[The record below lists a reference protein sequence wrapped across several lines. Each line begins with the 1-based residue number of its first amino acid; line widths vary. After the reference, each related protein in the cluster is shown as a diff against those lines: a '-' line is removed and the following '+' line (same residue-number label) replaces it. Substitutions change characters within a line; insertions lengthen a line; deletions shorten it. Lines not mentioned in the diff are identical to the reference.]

1 MSPALNEHSAIRRFE
16 RSDVIEIRDGITFD
30 FYTDC
35 HICTLSIYTPS
46 HKHILRPSI
55 HPFTQA
61 HTQALHPPLHTSTY
75 SDPPSTSSHVHRP
88 LHPFSQLSIMWCSCS
103 SSIYPSIHT
112 YLNSPPPPLP
122 LPPDIHTGALAV
134 SCGGSYSFD
143 ERIDLSS
150 RLLLSH
156 SLILIWSFADPIHPQ
171 VTTQHATHIIHQE
184 CIGTGG

>member
-1 MSPALNEHSAIRRFE
+1 MHAVFVSVREHASTPIR
-16 RSDVIEIRDGITFD
+16 
-30 FYTDC
+30 
-35 HICTLSIYTPS
+35 TL
-46 HKHILRPSI
+46 SI

-75 SDPPSTSSHVHRP
+75 SDPPSTPSHKHILRPSIHPFTHVHRP

-103 SSIYPSIHT
+103 SSIHPSIHT
-112 YLNSPPPPLP
+112 YLPYLNSRPN
-122 LPPDIHTGALAV
+122 IHTGALAV

-171 VTTQHATHIIHQE
+171 VTTQHTTHIIHQE
-184 CIGTGG
+184 RIGTGG